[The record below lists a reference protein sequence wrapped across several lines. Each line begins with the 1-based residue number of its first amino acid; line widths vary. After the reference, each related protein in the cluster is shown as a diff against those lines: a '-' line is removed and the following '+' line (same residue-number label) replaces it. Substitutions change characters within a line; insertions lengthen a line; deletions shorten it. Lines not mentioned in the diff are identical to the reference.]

1 MYDLVYLCYEFG
13 VTVTSVP
20 FFWTAILCDIVNAI
34 KQKHRYIYYTV
45 YSFLTIYSLFWS
57 NRFTI
62 SYLLIF
68 VFLFLYFINGFEDG
82 WKKWIHAKRTRKGF
96 ISADSLSFSCATQIS
111 IDVCIPYLYELEGG
125 EHRPREIPLRFKF
138 VPSKFRREIGRG
150 VSFLR

>member
-1 MYDLVYLCYEFG
+1 MLWIWCHCYVCSLFLNRCSMRHSERNKTKTSTHLC
-13 VTVTSVP
+13 
-20 FFWTAILCDIVNAI
+20 
-34 KQKHRYIYYTV
+34 YTV

-62 SYLLIF
+62 PYLLIF
-68 VFLFLYFINGFEDG
+68 VFLFLYVINGFEDG